1 MRKFVLLLA
10 MLLLAVPVLAQD
22 PVATPEPMP
31 MDSGMMVEG
40 TPMVAVSDQV
50 SLDGTVVI
58 DEIFSN
64 GPGWIV
70 IHTDNGGAPGPVAGM
85 TLLAPGVNANVTV
98 KLYGEGMADPTPT
111 LFAMLHVDDG
121 AAGVYEF
128 GTVEGADGPVSVDGA
143 VVTPAFAFSSI
154 YGWDQF
160 IGTDNLLTIAS
171 VTIGTPGFLVI
182 HSGDPATF
190 GPVLANV
197 ALAAGTT
204 NDVMVEVPAEG
215 RTEVLWPMLH
225 VDTGAAGVYEFGT
238 VEGADGPVV
247 VGGAVATTAIYTVPN
262 MRVASQI
269 VLMGD
274 NAPAGMMMNDM
285 GTGVMAASVLSQGP
299 GFLVIHSDNGG
310 SPGPVLG
317 FAPVSDG
324 LNRDVFVEISGEIT
338 PVVFPMLH
346 VDTGAVGTYEF
357 GTVEGA
363 DGPVRV
369 FDAVLTFPINIA
381 PSITFEDQPL
391 AVHEDNVPH
400 LHIDEVLIDAH
411 GWLVIHSSADG
422 APGPVINQIALMPGL
437 TRNIMIEV
445 DAELAGA
452 QVFPMLHYDTGV
464 PGVYEFGMVEGADA
478 PVFFNEAVVVA
489 PLAILPPQ

>member
-1 MRKFVLLLA
+1 MRKLVILLA
-10 MLLLAVPVLAQD
+10 ALLLAVPVLAQD
-22 PVATPEPMP
+22 VATTPEAMP
-31 MDSGMMVEG
+31 ADSMMVEG

-58 DEIFSN
+58 DEIFSS

-70 IHTDNGGAPGPVAGM
+70 IHIDNGGAPGPVAGM
-85 TLLAPGVNANVTV
+85 THLAAGVNANVTV

-121 AAGVYEF
+121 EAGVYEF

-143 VVTPAFAFSSI
+143 VVTPSFAFSSI

-160 IGTDNLLTIAS
+160 IGDDNMLTIAS

-182 HSGDPATF
+182 HSGDPASF

-197 ALAAGTT
+197 PLAAGTT

-247 VGGAVATTAIYTVPN
+247 VGGDVATTAIYTVPN
-262 MRVASQI
+262 MRVASQV
-269 VLMGD
+269 VLHGD
-274 NAPAGMMMNDM
+274 NAPEMMMMGDMM
-285 GTGVMAASVLSQGP
+285 GTGVMASSVLSEGP

-317 FAPVSDG
+317 VAPVSDG
-324 LNRDVFVEISGEIT
+324 LNRDVFVEISGDIT
-338 PVVFPMLH
+338 PVVFPML
-346 VDTGAVGTYEF
+346 
-357 GTVEGA
+357 
-363 DGPVRV
+363 
-369 FDAVLTFPINIA
+369 
-381 PSITFEDQPL
+381 
-391 AVHEDNVPH
+391 
-400 LHIDEVLIDAH
+400 
-411 GWLVIHSSADG
+411 
-422 APGPVINQIALMPGL
+422 
-437 TRNIMIEV
+437 
-445 DAELAGA
+445 
-452 QVFPMLHYDTGV
+452 
-464 PGVYEFGMVEGADA
+464 
-478 PVFFNEAVVVA
+478 
-489 PLAILPPQ
+489 